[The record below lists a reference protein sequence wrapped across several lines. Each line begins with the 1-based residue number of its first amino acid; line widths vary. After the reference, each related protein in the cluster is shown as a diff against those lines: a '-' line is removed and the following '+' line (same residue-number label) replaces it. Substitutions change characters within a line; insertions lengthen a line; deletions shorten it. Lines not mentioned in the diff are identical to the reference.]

1 MIIDPRHLMQLTA
14 IVNAGSYSEAAKR
27 MGLTQPALSRNMRI
41 LEKTVGARV
50 LERGRN
56 GVTPTDIGLK
66 LTTHGHTIL
75 SSLER
80 AKGLAE
86 AVSSGGAGELRVGC
100 LQMVVNTVLA
110 EPLEQFVTARPG
122 VRVKAEI
129 GASPLLQSR
138 LRSGHLDLIIIRL
151 TLAEISAGI
160 EVEEGI
166 GDELV
171 VVCPKKH
178 RLAKSKDITKENLS
192 DSRWLVY
199 STLVYGADADRILPS
214 LGVRME
220 NVAVE
225 TDSQE
230 LLFRLLQEGKYLSL
244 LPRRFVQGTR
254 LEDFVAMVP
263 LPERI
268 QLRPIGIAYRKPFD
282 LPPIASDF
290 LQHLRRRIAR

>member
-27 MGLTQPALSRNMRI
+27 MGLTQPALSRNIRI

-75 SSLER
+75 SSLEQ

-86 AVSSGGAGELRVGC
+86 AVSSGGAGELRIGC

-110 EPLEQFVTARPG
+110 GPLEEFISARPG
-122 VRVKAEI
+122 VRAKVEV
-129 GASPLLQSR
+129 GPSPLLQSR
-138 LRSGHLDLIIIRL
+138 LRSGHIDFVVIRL
-151 TLAEISAGI
+151 TLAEISSGI
-160 EVEEGI
+160 ETEEVLD
-166 GDELV
+166 DELV
-171 VVCPKKH
+171 VVCPKSH
-178 RLAKSKDITKENLS
+178 RLARSRDITKENLS

-214 LGVRME
+214 LGVKME
-220 NVAVE
+220 NVALE
-225 TDSQE
+225 TDSQD
-230 LLFRLLQEGKYLSL
+230 LLYRLLEDGKYLSL
-244 LPRRFVQGTR
+244 LPRRFVHGTR
-254 LEDFVAMVP
+254 LEELVEMIA
-263 LPERI
+263 LPGRI
-268 QLRPIGIAYRKPFD
+268 QLRPIGFGFRQPRD
-282 LPPIASDF
+282 LPPLASDF
-290 LQHLRRRIAR
+290 LDLLRVRLK

>member
-27 MGLTQPALSRNMRI
+27 MGLTQPALSRNIRI

-75 SSLER
+75 SSLEQ

-86 AVSSGGAGELRVGC
+86 AVSSGGAGELRIGC

-110 EPLEQFVTARPG
+110 GPLDEFLVKRPG
-122 VRVKAEI
+122 VRAKIEV
-129 GASPLLQSR
+129 GPSPLLQSR
-138 LRSGHLDLIIIRL
+138 LRSGHLDFVVIRL
-151 TLAEISAGI
+151 TLAEVSSGI
-160 EVEEGI
+160 ETEEI
-166 GDELV
+166 LDDELV
-171 VVCPKKH
+171 VVSPKSH
-178 RLAKSKDITKENLS
+178 RLARSRDITRENLS

-214 LGVRME
+214 LGVKIE
-220 NVAVE
+220 NVALE
-225 TDSQE
+225 TDSQD
-230 LLFRLLQEGKYLSL
+230 LLFRLLEEGKYLAL
-244 LPRRFVQGTR
+244 LPRRFVRGTR
-254 LEDFVAMVP
+254 LEEIVAMIP

-268 QLRPIGIAYRKPFD
+268 QLRPIGIGFRQPRD
-282 LPPIASDF
+282 LPPLAADF
-290 LQHLRRRIAR
+290 LRLLRKRLK

>member
-1 MIIDPRHLMQLTA
+1 MIIDPRHQMQLTA

-27 MGLTQPALSRNMRI
+27 MGLTQPALSRNIRI

-75 SSLER
+75 SSLEQ

-86 AVSSGGAGELRVGC
+86 AVSSGGAGELRIGC
-100 LQMVVNTVLA
+100 LQMVVNTILA
-110 EPLEQFVTARPG
+110 APLEEFVASRPG

-129 GASPLLQSR
+129 GPSPLIQSR
-138 LRSGHLDLIIIRL
+138 LRSGHLDLIIMRM
-151 TLAEISAGI
+151 TLAEISGGVEI
-160 EVEEGI
+160 EEI
-166 GDELV
+166 MGDELV
-171 VVCPKKH
+171 IVCPKRH
-178 RLAKSKDITKENLS
+178 RLAKSKDIAKENLS

-199 STLVYGADADRILPS
+199 STLVYGADADRILPN
-214 LGVRME
+214 LGVKME

-230 LLFRLLQEGKYLSL
+230 LLFRLLEEGKYLSL
-244 LPRRFVQGTR
+244 LPRRFVKGTR
-254 LEDFVAMVP
+254 LEDFVAMVA

-268 QLRPIGIAYRKPFD
+268 QLRPIGIAYRKPYD
-282 LPPIASDF
+282 LPPLASDF
-290 LQHLRRRIAR
+290 LAHLRGRLG

>member
-27 MGLTQPALSRNMRI
+27 MGLTQPALSRNIRI

-75 SSLER
+75 SSLEQ

-86 AVSSGGAGELRVGC
+86 AVSSGGAGELRIGC

-110 EPLEQFVTARPG
+110 APLEEFVANRPG

-129 GASPLLQSR
+129 GPSPLIQSR
-138 LRSGHLDLIIIRL
+138 LRSGHLDLIIMRM
-151 TLAEISAGI
+151 TLAEISGGVEI
-160 EVEEGI
+160 EEI
-166 GDELV
+166 MGDELV
-171 VVCPKKH
+171 IVCPKKH
-178 RLAKSKDITKENLS
+178 RLARSKDIARENLS

-199 STLVYGADADRILPS
+199 STLVYGADADRILPN
-214 LGVRME
+214 LGVKME

-230 LLFRLLQEGKYLSL
+230 LLFRLLEEGKYLSL
-244 LPRRFVQGTR
+244 LPRRFVQDTR
-254 LEDFVAMVP
+254 LEDFVVMVA

-268 QLRPIGIAYRKPFD
+268 QLRPIGIAYRKPYD
-282 LPPIASDF
+282 LPPLASDF
-290 LQHLRRRIAR
+290 LSHLRGRIG

>member
-27 MGLTQPALSRNMRI
+27 MGLTQPALSRNIRI

-75 SSLER
+75 TSLEQ

-86 AVSSGGAGELRVGC
+86 AVSSGDAGELRIGC
-100 LQMVVNTVLA
+100 LQMVVNTALA
-110 EPLEQFVTARPG
+110 QPLEEFVSARPNI
-122 VRVKAEI
+122 RVKAEI
-129 GASPLLQSR
+129 GPSPLIQSR
-138 LRSGHLDLIIIRL
+138 LRSGHLDLTIMRL
-151 TLAEISAGI
+151 TLAEISSDI
-160 EVEEGI
+160 EIEEI
-166 GDELV
+166 LGDELV
-171 VVCPKKH
+171 LVCPKRH
-178 RLAKSKDITKENLS
+178 RLAKSKDVAKENLS

-199 STLVYGADADRILPS
+199 STLVYGADADRILPD
-214 LGVRME
+214 LGVKME

-230 LLFRLLQEGKYLSL
+230 LLFKLLEEGKYLSL
-244 LPRRFVQGTR
+244 LPRRFVQDTR
-254 LEDFVAMVP
+254 LEDFVAMVQ

-268 QLRPIGIAYRKPFD
+268 KLRPIGIAYRRPFD

-290 LQHLRRRIAR
+290 LDHLRRSMG

>member
-27 MGLTQPALSRNMRI
+27 MGLTQPALSRNIRI

-75 SSLER
+75 SSLEQ

-86 AVSSGGAGELRVGC
+86 AVSSGGAGELRIGC

-110 EPLEQFVTARPG
+110 GPLEEFISARPG
-122 VRVKAEI
+122 VRAKVEV
-129 GASPLLQSR
+129 GPSPLLQSR
-138 LRSGHLDLIIIRL
+138 LRSGHIDFVVIRL
-151 TLAEISAGI
+151 TLAEISSGI
-160 EVEEGI
+160 ETEEI
-166 GDELV
+166 LDDELV
-171 VVCPKKH
+171 VVCPKSH
-178 RLAKSKDITKENLS
+178 RLARSRDITKENLS

-214 LGVRME
+214 LGVKME
-220 NVAVE
+220 NVALE
-225 TDSQE
+225 TDSQD
-230 LLFRLLQEGKYLSL
+230 LLYRLLEDGKYLSL
-244 LPRRFVQGTR
+244 LPRRFVRGTR
-254 LEDFVAMVP
+254 LEELVEMIA

-268 QLRPIGIAYRKPFD
+268 QLRPIGIGFRQPRD
-282 LPPIASDF
+282 LPPLASDF
-290 LQHLRRRIAR
+290 LDLLRVRLK

>member
-27 MGLTQPALSRNMRI
+27 MGLTQPALSRNIRI

-75 SSLER
+75 SSLEQ

-86 AVSSGGAGELRVGC
+86 AVSSGGAGELRIGC

-110 EPLEQFVTARPG
+110 APLEEFVASRPG

-129 GASPLLQSR
+129 GPSPLIQSR
-138 LRSGHLDLIIIRL
+138 LRSGHLDLIIMRM
-151 TLAEISAGI
+151 TLAEISGGVEI
-160 EVEEGI
+160 EEI
-166 GDELV
+166 MGDELV
-171 VVCPKKH
+171 IVCPKRH
-178 RLAKSKDITKENLS
+178 RLAKSKDIAKENLS

-199 STLVYGADADRILPS
+199 STLVYGADADRILPN
-214 LGVRME
+214 LGVKME

-230 LLFRLLQEGKYLSL
+230 LLFRLLEEGKYLSL
-244 LPRRFVQGTR
+244 LPRRFVKGTR
-254 LEDFVAMVP
+254 LEDFVAMVA

-268 QLRPIGIAYRKPFD
+268 QLRPIGIAYRKPYD
-282 LPPIASDF
+282 LPPLASDF
-290 LQHLRRRIAR
+290 LAHLRGRLG

>member
-27 MGLTQPALSRNMRI
+27 LGLTQPALSRNIRI
-41 LEKTVGARV
+41 LEKIIGARV

-75 SSLER
+75 TSLEQ

-86 AVSSGGAGELRVGC
+86 AVSSGDAGELRIGC

-110 EPLEQFVTARPG
+110 APLEEFVASRPG
-122 VRVKAEI
+122 IRVKAEI
-129 GASPLLQSR
+129 GPSPLIQSR
-138 LRSGHLDLIIIRL
+138 LRSGHLDLTIMRL
-151 TLAEISAGI
+151 TLAEISNEI
-160 EVEEGI
+160 EIEEI
-166 GDELV
+166 LGDELV

-178 RLAKSKDITKENLS
+178 RLAKSKDVAKENLS

-199 STLVYGADADRILPS
+199 STLVYGADADRILPN
-214 LGVRME
+214 LGVKME

-230 LLFRLLQEGKYLSL
+230 LLFHLLEEGKYLSL
-244 LPRRFVQGTR
+244 LPRRFVQDTR
-254 LEDFVAMVP
+254 LEDFVTMVS
-263 LPERI
+263 LPERV
-268 QLRPIGIAYRKPFD
+268 QLRPIGIAYRKPYD
-282 LPPIASDF
+282 LPPLASDF
-290 LQHLRRRIAR
+290 LAHLRARIG

>member
-27 MGLTQPALSRNMRI
+27 MGLTQPALSRNIRI

-75 SSLER
+75 SSLEQ

-86 AVSSGGAGELRVGC
+86 AVSSGDAGELRIGC

-110 EPLEQFVTARPG
+110 DPLEMFIAARPG

-129 GASPLLQSR
+129 GPSPLIQSR

-151 TLAEISAGI
+151 TLAEVSSGI
-160 EVEEGI
+160 EIEEI
-166 GDELV
+166 MSDELV
-171 VVCPKKH
+171 IVCPKKH
-178 RLAKSKDITKENLS
+178 RLAKSRNILS
-192 DSRWLVY
+192 EDLSASRWLVY

-214 LGVRME
+214 LGVKMD

-230 LLFRLLQEGKYLSL
+230 LLFRFLEEGKYLSL
-244 LPRRFVQGTR
+244 LPRRFIQGTR
-254 LEDFVAMVP
+254 LESLVEMIA

-268 QLRPIGIAYRKPFD
+268 QLRPIGIAYRRPYD
-282 LPPIASDF
+282 LPPLASDF
-290 LQHLRRRIAR
+290 LTHLRNNIR

>member
-1 MIIDPRHLMQLTA
+1 MQLTA

-27 MGLTQPALSRNMRI
+27 MGLTQPALSRNIRI

-75 SSLER
+75 SSLEQ

-86 AVSSGGAGELRVGC
+86 AVSSGGAGELRIGC

-110 EPLEQFVTARPG
+110 DPLEEFVSARKG

-129 GASPLLQSR
+129 GPSPLLQSR

-160 EVEEGI
+160 EIEEI
-166 GDELV
+166 MGDELI

-178 RLAKSKDITKENLS
+178 KLAKSRDIMRENLS

-214 LGVRME
+214 LGVKME
-220 NVAVE
+220 NVAIE

-230 LLFRLLQEGKYLSL
+230 LLFHLLEEGKYLSL

-254 LEDFVAMVP
+254 LETFVEMVQ

-268 QLRPIGIAYRKPFD
+268 QLRPIGVAYRRPYD
-282 LPPIASDF
+282 LPPLASDF
-290 LQHLRRRIAR
+290 LEHLRVRIK

>member
-27 MGLTQPALSRNMRI
+27 MGLTQPALSRNIRI

-75 SSLER
+75 SSLEQ

-86 AVSSGGAGELRVGC
+86 AVSSGGAGELRIGC

-110 EPLEQFVTARPG
+110 APLEEFVASRPG

-129 GASPLLQSR
+129 GPSPLIQSR
-138 LRSGHLDLIIIRL
+138 LRSGHLDLIIMRM
-151 TLAEISAGI
+151 TLAEISGGVEI
-160 EVEEGI
+160 EEI
-166 GDELV
+166 MGDELV
-171 VVCPKKH
+171 IVCPKKH
-178 RLAKSKDITKENLS
+178 RLARSKDIARENLS

-199 STLVYGADADRILPS
+199 STLVYGADADRILPN
-214 LGVRME
+214 LGVKME

-230 LLFRLLQEGKYLSL
+230 LLFRLLEEGKYLSL
-244 LPRRFVQGTR
+244 LPRRFVKGTR
-254 LEDFVAMVP
+254 LEDFVAMVA

-268 QLRPIGIAYRKPFD
+268 QLRPIGIAYRKPYD
-282 LPPIASDF
+282 LPPLALDF
-290 LQHLRRRIAR
+290 LAYLRGRIA

>member
-27 MGLTQPALSRNMRI
+27 MGLTQPALSRNIRI

-75 SSLER
+75 SSLEQ

-86 AVSSGGAGELRVGC
+86 AVSSGGAGELRIGC

-110 EPLEQFVTARPG
+110 EPLEEFVAARPG

-129 GASPLLQSR
+129 GPSPLIQSR
-138 LRSGHLDLIIIRL
+138 LRSGHLDLTIMRS
-151 TLAEISAGI
+151 TLAEVSSGI
-160 EVEEGI
+160 EIEELL

-178 RLAKSKDITKENLS
+178 RLAKSKDVAKENLS

-199 STLVYGADADRILPS
+199 STIVYGADADRILPS
-214 LGVRME
+214 LGVKME

-230 LLFRLLQEGKYLSL
+230 LLFRLLEEGKYLSL
-244 LPRRFVQGTR
+244 LPRRFVQDTR
-254 LEDFVAMVP
+254 LEDFVAMVS

-268 QLRPIGIAYRKPFD
+268 QLRPIGIAYRKPYD
-282 LPPIASDF
+282 LPPLASDF
-290 LQHLRRRIAR
+290 LTHLRARIG